1 MLSNAAVGSASDDQ
15 RPSNSGSREAVSGGS
30 SSHGPP
36 AADVVLIDGE
46 RAEPGGDDRLTP
58 RQAAAAIFSARLA
71 ELIAESVVSTED
83 GSTRTLTLYSLAQHL
98 ELAYPDVP
106 VSQSGLYRLVHGEAI
121 PRLDLIIALAR
132 VFDVPPEYFVVA
144 DAGR

>member
-1 MLSNAAVGSASDDQ
+1 VLINVVADS
-15 RPSNSGSREAVSGGS
+15 
-30 SSHGPP
+30 
-36 AADVVLIDGE
+36 AADGRQSSDRDPQNRHQNGGEFGVLDPE
-46 RAEPGGDDRLTP
+46 RRESGADEQLTP
-58 RQAAAAIFSARLA
+58 RQAAAAIFSARLS

-83 GSTRTLTLYSLAQHL
+83 GSTRSLTLYSLAQHL

-132 VFDVPPEYFVVA
+132 VFDVPPEYFVA
-144 DAGR
+144 AESGR